1 MNTSTFHK
9 FAILWLAL
17 WFGVIVPG
25 HKRGL
30 VLLPGGPGG
39 NDTAPVNTQTGE
51 PCPLAKYMATTG
63 TCCPS
68 SQPADSSNPDSPALP
83 VTHCAICYLTG
94 VLDVPPAP
102 DLAPQ
107 PLELVQLRA
116 WPTPLVILSDATV
129 HTHPGRA
136 PPIV

>member
-1 MNTSTFHK
+1 MHPDTFKK

-30 VLLPGGPGG
+30 VLLPGAPG
-39 NDTAPVNTQTGE
+39 NAAAASNSSDEALE
-51 PCPLAKYMATTG
+51 PCPLAEIMALDG
-63 TCCPS
+63 SCCPS
-68 SQPADSSNPDSPALP
+68 SKPSDPDTPMP

-102 DLAPQ
+102 DFAPR
-107 PLELVQLRA
+107 PLELVQVLP
-116 WPTPLVILSDATV
+116 WPEPVAQDTIGSTRTYL
-129 HTHPGRA
+129 GRA
-136 PPIV
+136 PPTA

>member
-1 MNTSTFHK
+1 MKATTFHK

-30 VLLPGGPGG
+30 VLLPGG
-39 NDTAPVNTQTGE
+39 NDTPPATTASDK
-51 PCPLAKYMATTG
+51 PCPLAAVMATNG
-63 TCCPS
+63 SCCPS
-68 SQPADSSNPDSPALP
+68 SSPSKAPAPGTP

-94 VLDVPPAP
+94 VLDVPPTP
-102 DLAPQ
+102 DLAHK
-107 PLELVQLRA
+107 PLELLQLLA
-116 WPTPLVILSDATV
+116 WPTPEVVISAATT

>member
-1 MNTSTFHK
+1 MSTSTFHK

-30 VLLPGGPGG
+30 VLLPGG
-39 NDTAPVNTQTGE
+39 NDTSPAATQTGE

-68 SQPADSSNPDSPALP
+68 SQPANKSNPDDPGAP

-102 DLAPQ
+102 DFAPQ
-107 PLELVQLRA
+107 PLELIQVLA
-116 WPTPLVILSDATV
+116 WPTPEAVVSSATV